1 MLVYFVEDDQ
11 NISYVILKTLEKMN
25 LAHEAF
31 FNGASFKASF
41 ENQKP
46 DLILLDLMLPD
57 TSGLDLIKYVRE
69 FSQAIPIIVISALFD
84 EMDKVK
90 ALDLGAD
97 DYITKPFGILEL
109 TSRIQAKL
117 RNINKKAFLEYG
129 DLKIDVENFK
139 AYVDTKLLKF
149 TNKEFLILVEL
160 VKESDKVLTK
170 EAIFHEV
177 WQTNFMGETRALDVH
192 IKSIRKKL
200 QSFKSKVKIE
210 TVYGVGY
217 KIGVNE

>member
-25 LAHEAF
+25 LSHEAF
-31 FNGASFKASF
+31 FNGESFKASF

-46 DLILLDLMLPD
+46 DLVLLDLMLPD
-57 TSGLDLIKYVRE
+57 TSGLDLIKYVRK
-69 FSQAIPIIVISALFD
+69 FSQTIPIIVISALFD

-117 RNINKKAFLEYG
+117 RKVSNKKIFNLA
-129 DLKIDVENFK
+129 DITVDFK
-139 AYVDTKLLKF
+139 KYKVYSNEEEIIL
-149 TNKEFLILVEL
+149 TNKEFEVLTYLL
-160 VKESDKVLTK
+160 KNSDEVLTK
-170 EAIFHEV
+170 ENIFFNV
-177 WQTNFMGETRALDVH
+177 WNTDFMGETRALDMH
-192 IKSIRKKL
+192 IKALRQKL
-200 QSFKSKVKIE
+200 DEVNSSVKIE

-217 KIGVNE
+217 KIGIK